1 MSLAHLII
9 LAWPGGL
16 HANPWRW
23 PGTFAHTNPK
33 KVAWARE
40 LQLKMLVRIL
50 AQELCNFVVLLA
62 FWGGGRTQE
71 TKLELSGA
79 SPEKYNTNK

>member
-23 PGTFAHTNPK
+23 PGTFAHK

-62 FWGGGRTQE
+62 FGGGHTQE